1 MYLPPLRSNP
11 FIFFSKRG
19 TVAMG
24 CAKNNSNEDI
34 FKELEEYVQEKK
46 QTNKYLDDISDLDAM
61 SSSAAAMQI
70 RNKDRD
76 FETMNYN
83 MHASKK
89 YKQKLGPPDK
99 DLEQL
104 NVQDYCDKMMKELG

>member
-1 MYLPPLRSNP
+1 
-11 FIFFSKRG
+11 
-19 TVAMG
+19 MG